1 MTSRRVAVI
10 RGPAPRLSGR
20 VRVPGD
26 KSLSHRLGMLAA
38 LAEGDSEIE
47 GFLEAAD
54 CLSTLACLSRLGISS
69 ELAGGRLRIWGR
81 GLRGLAE
88 PADVLDAGNSGTTL
102 RLLAGILAGQPF
114 LSVLTGDESLRRR
127 PMDRIIQ
134 PLREMGAQVMGRGGD
149 RLAPLA
155 IRGGNLRPITYRS
168 PVASAQVKSAVL
180 LAGLYADGP
189 TTVIEPAP
197 SRDHTE
203 RLLKGLGVDVKTWA
217 EPEAGFSVQVV
228 PPKSLPAI
236 KARVPGDF
244 SSAAFWLAAAVVHP
258 EAEVTVEGVGLN
270 PTRTGFLD
278 VLRLMGA
285 EVEVR
290 VTGEAAGEPV
300 GAITA
305 RSSRLRATEVGGSLL
320 PRLIDEVPLVALVA
334 CFAAGTTVIR
344 DAAELRV
351 KESDRLAG
359 VALGLGRLGAAV
371 FERPDGLTITGPVR
385 LTGADL
391 DALGDHRLAMAWAVA
406 GLIASGETR
415 VLGAEAVGISYPDFW
430 QTLEQLA
437 GPVARLLP
445 S

>member
-1 MTSRRVAVI
+1 MPSRQVAVI

-20 VRVPGD
+20 VQVPGD

-54 CLSTLACLSRLGISS
+54 CLSTLACLNRLGVSA
-69 ELAGGRLRIWGR
+69 ELAGGCLRIRGR
-81 GLRGLAE
+81 GLRGLIE
-88 PADVLDAGNSGTTL
+88 PADVLDAGNSGTTI

-127 PMDRIIQ
+127 PMDRIIR
-134 PLREMGAQVMGRGGD
+134 PLREMGAQVMGRADD

-155 IRGGNLRPITYRS
+155 IRGGDLRPVTYRS

-180 LAGLYADGP
+180 LAGLYAAGP

-203 RLLKGLGVDVKTWA
+203 RLLRGLGVNVETWA
-217 EPEAGFSVQVV
+217 EPEGGFAVRIT
-228 PPKSLPAI
+228 PPKRLPAMRV
-236 KARVPGDF
+236 RVPGDF
-244 SSAAFWLAAAVVHP
+244 SSAAFWLAAAVIHP

-278 VLRLMGA
+278 VLGRMGA
-285 EVEVR
+285 DVEVR

-300 GAITA
+300 GTVTA
-305 RSSRLRATEVGGSLL
+305 RSSRLKAVEVGGSLL

-334 CFAAGTTVIR
+334 CFAEGTTIIR

-359 VALGLGRLGAAV
+359 VALGLGRLGAAIG
-371 FERPDGLTITGPVR
+371 ERPDGLIITGPVR
-385 LTGADL
+385 PAGAEL

-406 GLIASGETR
+406 GLVAPGETR
-415 VLGAEAVGISYPDFW
+415 ILGAEAVGVSYPTFW

-445 S
+445 A